1 MKKSAVAAALL
12 LTLPLFG
19 ADADQQQKGEE
30 KELADLLSIVR
41 QETDVA
47 TKTRM
52 NSDYVPGIVTVLEGD
67 DLEALG
73 VATAGEALGLVPGM
87 VPQLDD
93 RASESVIVRGLDFP
107 FNNGNILIL
116 VNSIPLSRQDA
127 GINSSALSMPVEQIE
142 RIEVIRGP
150 GSVLYGDYA
159 FMGLVNIVTRKEGT
173 RLFTRAQSPN
183 PSYEL
188 GARSPGVNLSRYTGS
203 NDDRWVGPP
212 PVEN

>member
-1 MKKSAVAAALL
+1 MKKFIVAVALLAA
-12 LTLPLFG
+12 LPLFG
-19 ADADQQQKGEE
+19 DVIDQQKQKGEE
-30 KELADLLSIVR
+30 KELAELLSIVQ

-73 VATAGEALGLVPGM
+73 VATAGEALGLVPGI

-127 GINSSALSMPVEQIE
+127 GINSSALSMPVEQID

-150 GSVLYGDYA
+150 GSVLYGDY
-159 FMGLVNIVTRKEGT
+159 
-173 RLFTRAQSPN
+173 
-183 PSYEL
+183 
-188 GARSPGVNLSRYTGS
+188 RSEER
-203 NDDRWVGPP
+203 RVGK
-212 PVEN
+212 